1 MTVTPIVTP
10 ICAAPGCTNHLSA
23 PGPGRPP
30 RYCSTAC
37 RVRAHRQRQR
47 EAAQPVTVEV
57 DRGSASSRG
66 RHPDRAW
73 MVGLRRGDQSV
84 VVAIGLGRVGA
95 EHLAQSITRLLRP
108 DQADPD

>member
-1 MTVTPIVTP
+1 MTVRPT
-10 ICAAPGCTNHLSA
+10 CAAAGCTNRLSA
-23 PGPGRPP
+23 PGPGRPAK
-30 RYCSTAC
+30 YCSTAC

-57 DRGSASSRG
+57 GTGSASSRG

-73 MVGLRRGDQSV
+73 MVRLRRGDQSV
-84 VVAIGLGRVGA
+84 VVAIGLRRVGA
-95 EHLAQSITRLLRP
+95 EHLADSITRLLHP